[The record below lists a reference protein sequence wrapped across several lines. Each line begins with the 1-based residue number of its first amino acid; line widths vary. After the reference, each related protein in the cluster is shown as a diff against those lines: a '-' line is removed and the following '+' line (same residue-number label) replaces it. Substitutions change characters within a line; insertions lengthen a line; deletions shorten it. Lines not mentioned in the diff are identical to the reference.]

1 MPVLIFFLVFIF
13 TFWSN
18 PSLSPKL
25 SPDSYGYWSV
35 AENFGIQNMDAA
47 IRPWIFPLFIKFC
60 MLISQDNW
68 QITLSLLQIIFHSL
82 ITTLLFSL
90 FKNYKLSNKISF
102 IFSLIIGLNPNLQV
116 YTTYVLADLMLAI
129 FTTLS
134 WFFILKINDDVGWN
148 YNLIFFASLSCA
160 FCILTKLVGLY
171 MIVPLLT
178 SILLVKGYSPRYL
191 KISIIMCIINY
202 SIYFCWKGYQYY
214 QNPNPKLTKTSIV
227 TGGINWTA
235 IKSGYVDYGIGSS
248 LHNRLI
254 DNGKIDKARS
264 LKLNYTYTMD
274 ESPEFVDVFM
284 SVRGDMVVAND
295 QEFAKKVLQAMPIKI
310 LFLSMAKWHSFFT
323 KRCFFP
329 NQNSFPGMP
338 NMMRDLYTKFYS
350 YLYRPFLLIFL
361 IFAAIFLSRNNYKN
375 LLFTSFGLLLYASV
389 VVAIGSGHSGEFIRY
404 RVWVEYIMWF
414 IALIPIGMIIETM
427 LVRFNLYKKAN
438 Y

>member
-235 IKSGYVDYGIGSS
+235 IKSGYVDYGIGSL

-361 IFAAIFLSRNNYKN
+361 IFAAIFLYRNNYKN

>member
-235 IKSGYVDYGIGSS
+235 IKSGYVDYGIGSL

>member
-235 IKSGYVDYGIGSS
+235 IKSGYVDYGIGSL

-295 QEFAKKVLQAMPIKI
+295 QEFAKKVFQAMPIKI

>member
-361 IFAAIFLSRNNYKN
+361 IFAAIFLYRNNYKN